1 MCNNTLLLLNGHT
14 FNVCV
19 RNCFI
24 ARFPPGML
32 LNTPLLTV
40 DGGWTEWTW
49 EDVDECS
56 VMCGGGTKD
65 QERSR
70 ECSNPAPQFGGASCA
85 GDDHQT
91 QEVTCGQDECGGG
104 WSSPETS

>member
-1 MCNNTLLLLNGHT
+1 MVNVVLRNYLLPVTMHATL
-14 FNVCV
+14 FN
-19 RNCFI
+19 
-24 ARFPPGML
+24 GML
-32 LNTPLLTV
+32 LNIPLLTV

-91 QEVTCGQDECGGG
+91 QDVTCGQDECGGG
-104 WSSPETS
+104 WSGPETS

>member
-1 MCNNTLLLLNGHT
+1 MVNVVLRNYLLPVMMHATL
-14 FNVCV
+14 FN
-19 RNCFI
+19 
-24 ARFPPGML
+24 GML
-32 LNTPLLTV
+32 LNIPLLTV

-91 QEVTCGQDECGGG
+91 
-104 WSSPETS
+104 